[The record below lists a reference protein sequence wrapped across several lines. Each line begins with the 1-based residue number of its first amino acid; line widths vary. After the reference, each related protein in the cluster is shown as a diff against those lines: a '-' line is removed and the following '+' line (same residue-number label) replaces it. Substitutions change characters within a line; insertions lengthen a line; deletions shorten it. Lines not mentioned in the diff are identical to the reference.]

1 MSKRW
6 PTRPFESVVDSR
18 GSGSTGLPTK
28 LWSESGS
35 YPVIGQGSE
44 QIEGWTDRQDLLV
57 TPNPSIVLYGGHTR
71 RVKRVTTPFVP
82 GPNVKLL
89 QPHSGLDSAFLTY
102 FLMHLPIENR
112 GYADHFPLVRKSLIP
127 LPPLSEQR
135 RIVDILDKTFE
146 NIAIASANTEKNIAN
161 AKELFQ
167 SELDAIFEPRG
178 GEWELLTVRDLVN
191 RDVLH
196 KPFDGNHGDAHPT
209 RRDYVSVG
217 VPFLMTSDLH
227 NGLADTRNCKH
238 ISRKMADALRT
249 GFARDNDV
257 LLSHKGTI
265 GKAAVLHTDLD
276 YVILTP
282 QLTSYRVVDPR
293 RLLNRYLYYY
303 FQNTGFQRTMSLLAG
318 AGSTRSYLG
327 ITKQLDLPI
336 AIPPLP
342 EQRQITARLD
352 KLSETT
358 LIASDLYRK
367 KSLLIMNLKPS
378 VLHAAF
384 DGEL

>member
-1 MSKRW
+1 
-6 PTRPFESVVDSR
+6 
-18 GSGSTGLPTK
+18 